1 MAQNRI
7 TKDGAFAIP
16 RAASQRRTIK
26 LREVAVTLMEN
37 LTGRRPAGAPP
48 EFGTAGC

>member
-16 RAASQRRTIK
+16 RAASQRGTIK
-26 LREVAVTLMEN
+26 LREVAATLMEN
-37 LTGRRPAGAPP
+37 LTGRPASAPP

>member
-1 MAQNRI
+1 MGQNRT
-7 TKDGAFAIP
+7 TKDGSFVIP

-26 LREVAVTLMEN
+26 LREVAATLMEN
-37 LTGRRPAGAPP
+37 LTGRPAAAPP